1 MEYTLDVNKYTERD
15 CTRLEKSSYPSTAEN
30 WDVTLLCDHAS
41 AQYAI
46 LTPT

>member
-15 CTRLEKSSYPSTAEN
+15 CTWLEKSSYPFIGEN

-41 AQYAI
+41 VQYAI